1 MAMASGGGSNAN
13 SDIEGDILD
22 VQEMLEE
29 CDEENW
35 LVESEAPAEAFALAL
50 SPSNEAIF
58 LSKKSLVNKLDHI
71 AKGEIRHHFDSGTVY
86 NNHRQLMT
94 YCQGF

>member
-1 MAMASGGGSNAN
+1 MATASGGSGPN

-22 VQEMLEE
+22 VGDLLLE

-35 LVESEAPAEAFALAL
+35 LVETGAGGPAEAFSLAL

-58 LSKKSLVNKLDHI
+58 LSKKSLV
-71 AKGEIRHHFDSGTVY
+71 
-86 NNHRQLMT
+86 
-94 YCQGF
+94 

>member
-1 MAMASGGGSNAN
+1 MATASGGGGGSGPS

-22 VQEMLEE
+22 VGDLLLE

-35 LVESEAPAEAFALAL
+35 LVETGPAAEAFSLAL

-71 AKGEIRHHFDSGTVY
+71 AKGTSIRCY
-86 NNHRQLMT
+86 NLYRL
-94 YCQGF
+94 

>member
-1 MAMASGGGSNAN
+1 MATASGGSGPN

-22 VQEMLEE
+22 VGDLLLE

-35 LVESEAPAEAFALAL
+35 LVESGSEPAEAFSLAL

-58 LSKKSLVNKLDHI
+58 LSKKSLINKLDHI
-71 AKGEIRHHFDSGTVY
+71 AKGKCYRCYQSKNGINVPAPKVF
-86 NNHRQLMT
+86 
-94 YCQGF
+94 